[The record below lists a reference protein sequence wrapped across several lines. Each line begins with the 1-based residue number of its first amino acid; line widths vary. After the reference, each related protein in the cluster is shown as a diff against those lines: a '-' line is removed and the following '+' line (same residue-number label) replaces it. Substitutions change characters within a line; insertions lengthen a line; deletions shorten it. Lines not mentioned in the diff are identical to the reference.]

1 MEQPEQL
8 LHLLVRGWVG
18 REVGPE
24 GLHVLVHQVDLVQL
38 ASQLNQVIVDVYP
51 HGGVVVQ

>member
-38 ASQLNQVIVDVYP
+38 ASQLNQVVVDVNP